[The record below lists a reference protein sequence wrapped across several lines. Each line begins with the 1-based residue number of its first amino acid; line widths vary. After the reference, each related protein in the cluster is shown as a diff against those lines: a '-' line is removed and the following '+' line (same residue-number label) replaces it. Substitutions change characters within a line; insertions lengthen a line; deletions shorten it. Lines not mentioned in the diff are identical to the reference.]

1 MSLMWLNKWEDRCG
15 PVQDMSVEHKI
26 TDAHRILPPGNL
38 TKGNDLEEELQEDG
52 DTNQMRTGR
61 VPSGRR

>member
-1 MSLMWLNKWEDRCG
+1 
-15 PVQDMSVEHKI
+15 MSVEHKI